1 MLCSHR
7 FVKKNYKWNIPD
19 FRTWYPGKGYTGLSV
34 THCTSKTISVIFFIH
49 ILHQRNTFQQVFFTI
64 VVQTVFHTAVSS
76 DLAAA
81 NGLQTMCLKQ

>member
-1 MLCSHR
+1 MLCSHC

-19 FRTWYPGKGYTGLSV
+19 FRTWYPDKGYTGLSV
-34 THCTSKTISVIFFIH
+34 ITTPVKQYPLFFIH
-49 ILHQRNTFQQVFFTI
+49 VLHQRNTFQQMFFTI

-81 NGLQTMCLKQ
+81 NGLQTMHLKQ